1 MEGMPTL
8 TDEEFAQAIENV
20 RQQRKKRGVT
30 VPRDN
35 LTCPAEEWS
44 VRMAAVRAK
53 LRRSLRLP
61 PEDQD
66 DDDIL
71 Y

>member
-1 MEGMPTL
+1 ML
-8 TDEEFAQAIENV
+8 
-20 RQQRKKRGVT
+20 RQQRIKEGVT

-35 LTCPAEEWS
+35 LTCPAE
-44 VRMAAVRAK
+44 RMVGEDGRSKGQK